1 MATSYKVLGQ
11 AQGTAALATYATL
24 YTVPAATGTIIS
36 SISVCNTSTTD
47 YKFRIALATTTTPAA
62 ANWIA
67 YDSTVAGND
76 TSFIT
81 VSLCM
86 DTTYK
91 YLIISSEN
99 IAVSFTACGSETT

>member
-1 MATSYKVLGQ
+1 MPTTYKVLGQ
-11 AQGTAALATYATL
+11 AQGGASLTAYSTL
-24 YTVPAATGTIIS
+24 YTVPAATGTIVS
-36 SISVCNTSTTD
+36 TISVCNTSTVD
-47 YKFRIALATTTTPAA
+47 YKFRVAIATSTTPGA

-67 YDSTVAGND
+67 YDSTAAGND

-91 YLIISSEN
+91 YLIVSSEN
-99 IAVSFTACGSETT
+99 SAISFTACGSETS

>member
-1 MATSYKVLGQ
+1 MGTNYKVLGQ
-11 AQGTAALATYATL
+11 RQGTAALATYATL
-24 YTVPAATGTIIS
+24 YTVPASTGTIIS
-36 SISVCNTSTTD
+36 SISICNTQTTD
-47 YKFRIALATTTTPAA
+47 YRFRIAIGTTATPAA

-67 YDSTVAGND
+67 YDSYAAAND

-86 DTTYK
+86 DTTYS

-99 IAVSFTACGSETT
+99 AGLSFTACGSETT